1 MSRYATACSQ
11 NSTGLDYDCMGHL
24 AEAGGSDDAS
34 LGLWSGGLFYAVPE
48 MGESLDG
55 DDA

>member
-1 MSRYATACSQ
+1 
-11 NSTGLDYDCMGHL
+11 MGHL